1 MPIKQLTVLFGEK
14 NYELNIPVTEQTRY
28 KFIDGHEVL
37 TLVITEQADPELKTA
52 QKEFPW
58 MAESA

>member
-1 MPIKQLTVLFGEK
+1 MSIKQLTVLFGEK

-37 TLVITEQADPELKTA
+37 TFVITEQADAESKTV